1 MELSVE
7 EFGKLVSMGTDKLV
21 DWFRGVF
28 EDESFVDII
37 VLFEPLEDEGVGN
50 SFGFWFTLGVD
61 VVLFG
66 RMSYGWKVREW
77 PDIGSTDEVT
87 DVHIDRLDE
96 DDEMWFLWLCDLVDE
111 IHDVVFNDGFEDAHD
126 SYSCLVSEFR

>member
-77 PDIGSTDEVT
+77 PDIGSTDDVT

>member
-28 EDESFVDII
+28 DDESFVDII

-61 VVLFG
+61 AVLFG

-77 PDIGSTDEVT
+77 PDIGSTDDVT